1 MHLYVCIYELR
12 QITAQTHGKEQ
23 KHSLANDIAE
33 HVKLQQQYDSLYN
46 QSMTILNS
54 LPVAV
59 AVYNAK
65 GKILYFNERF
75 CRIFGTDM
83 EEMAESHP
91 NIYDSPVVTDEIKN
105 AIKAGL
111 PIFTSFPYD
120 FGKVDGYITT
130 VYTGIRYLECNGQP
144 IRNPNGELTSYV
156 IIMEDITESL
166 EKEEMLRQSRLKTE
180 IAIKTA
186 DIMLWEFDVNSRLF
200 FSDNEPLNGYD
211 KSRPLSIDLYL
222 ETIHP
227 EDRKEMVSIMQRM
240 NSGEDFSFTFEG
252 RIKLFGSSEW
262 QYCFVN
268 GSPYSYS
275 ESGQVL
281 KYVGTRKNNTDI
293 HKKKQLL
300 DKILNNI
307 PLSIHIKDVEDN
319 FRYIFCNEESK
330 RMFGTSEDTTT
341 YDVMDEE
348 QVARIQKTDLEV
360 FNTGSPYLG
369 LERVNLK
376 DGRSY
381 DTIVRKSVIE
391 DDGKRLLLNTRW
403 DQSLQNELKRRA
415 QILSITLG
423 AMNAFTWFFEP
434 DKNRISFG
442 EGFNEVTKKASE
454 ICSVEKFL
462 SCVHPDD
469 KQKFHD
475 SLQAVVEQDNGIW
488 ELEYQLDLNGNG
500 VYQWWQTRGM
510 LETST
515 LNDAPYKYMFGM
527 TICIDAHKQA
537 ELTLLKNKEEL
548 KKLVTLNELVLNNT
562 NSGLAYITRDYRV
575 QWENVSS
582 CSKSLSFEAYKQGEL
597 CYKSAHNRTSPCEE
611 CILSRAFQSRQTEL
625 IKFKLDN
632 AHVVEVY
639 GTPVFLED
647 GTADGIVIRVDD
659 VTEREEMIK
668 ELQIAKMHAEQSDK
682 LKSAFLANM
691 SHEIRTPLN
700 AIVGFSG
707 LMMYASDEE
716 KEDYMQI
723 INNNNEMLLKLIS
736 DILDLSKLE
745 AGSVELKYEEF
756 DLTDYFNSMFASMK
770 QRATNPKI
778 QIVAVNPY
786 QHCLV
791 TLDRNRVAQIIT
803 NYVTN
808 AIKYTTEETIEMGYE
823 YREEGI
829 YFYVKDSGIGIPDEK
844 KNKVFHRFEKLD
856 EFAQG
861 TGLGLSICKAIAEA
875 MGGNVGFE
883 SEYGK
888 GSLFWALLPCEVE
901 IPSEITQ
908 QRTERV
914 TSSDKKDIV
923 AGTSSSNT
931 PGRKTILVAEDIQ
944 SNYQLVSALLRKR
957 FNLVHAANGQEA
969 IEILHKRHIDLLLM
983 DMKMPVMDGLTATA
997 EIRKFNAEL
1006 PIIALTAHVF
1016 ENDRLTAMDAGC
1028 NEYLVKPIDRAK
1040 LMAVLKKYS

>member
-1 MHLYVCIYELR
+1 M
-12 QITAQTHGKEQ
+12 KN
-23 KHSLANDIAE
+23 KW
-33 HVKLQQQYDSLYN
+33 HVFK
-46 QSMTILNS
+46 
-54 LPVAV
+54 
-59 AVYNAK
+59 
-65 GKILYFNERF
+65 
-75 CRIFGTDM
+75 
-83 EEMAESHP
+83 
-91 NIYDSPVVTDEIKN
+91 
-105 AIKAGL
+105 
-111 PIFTSFPYD
+111 
-120 FGKVDGYITT
+120 
-130 VYTGIRYLECNGQP
+130 
-144 IRNPNGELTSYV
+144 
-156 IIMEDITESL
+156 
-166 EKEEMLRQSRLKTE
+166 
-180 IAIKTA
+180 
-186 DIMLWEFDVNSRLF
+186 
-200 FSDNEPLNGYD
+200 
-211 KSRPLSIDLYL
+211 
-222 ETIHP
+222 
-227 EDRKEMVSIMQRM
+227 
-240 NSGEDFSFTFEG
+240 
-252 RIKLFGSSEW
+252 
-262 QYCFVN
+262 
-268 GSPYSYS
+268 
-275 ESGQVL
+275 
-281 KYVGTRKNNTDI
+281 
-293 HKKKQLL
+293 
-300 DKILNNI
+300 
-307 PLSIHIKDVEDN
+307 
-319 FRYIFCNEESK
+319 
-330 RMFGTSEDTTT
+330 
-341 YDVMDEE
+341 
-348 QVARIQKTDLEV
+348 KTDLEV

-488 ELEYQLDLNGNG
+488 ELEYQLDLNGDG

-808 AIKYTTEETIEMGYE
+808 AIKYTMEGTIEMGYE

-914 TSSDKKDIV
+914 TSSDKKGIV

>member
-1 MHLYVCIYELR
+1 ME
-12 QITAQTHGKEQ
+12 KEQ

-59 AVYNAK
+59 AVYNAE

-105 AIKAGL
+105 AIKAEL

-130 VYTGIRYLECNGQP
+130 VYTGIRHLECNGQP
-144 IRNPNGELTSYV
+144 IRNPNGELASYV

-808 AIKYTTEETIEMGYE
+808 AIKYTTEGTIEMGYE

-908 QRTERV
+908 QRAERV

-969 IEILHKRHIDLLLM
+969 IEILHKRHVDLLLM